1 MTGVAA
7 LRWVVEDVTAEVPAV
22 HQHFRTLERGKQDKD
37 VRPQHVKGSWWC
49 ELWLTPVSWLQTSAG
64 AGSKGGARQR
74 VAVGSA
80 ARCDTGLL
88 LVPSVTGGEGEAC

>member
-1 MTGVAA
+1 MAA
-7 LRWVVEDVTAEVPAV
+7 LRWAVEAVTAEVPAV
-22 HQHFRTLERGKQDKD
+22 RQHFRTLERGKQDKD

-49 ELWLTPVSWLQTSAG
+49 ELWLSAG
-64 AGSKGGARQR
+64 AGSKGGAWQR